1 MSTGSGLRWLLVV
14 VALLAGAIALGVLL
28 DALVN
33 SERRRARR
41 PVQPGLSTAAEPS
54 LDVVEEASV
63 ESFPASDAPGWIG
76 DDPQPAAPAR

>member
-41 PVQPGLSTAAEPS
+41 PVQPSLSTAAEPS
-54 LDVVEEASV
+54 LDIVEEASA

-76 DDPQPAAPAR
+76 DDAAPAR